1 METDQLDTTDLAT
14 KKEVSDIEDM
24 VIENQKLLAENNKLL
39 KKINR
44 SNTWA
49 FWLRILWIAILL
61 GAPVLVYYYVIAPY
75 YASLESAFQ
84 FFGVQL
90 PDIPGWGA
98 NVAE

>member
-1 METDQLDTTDLAT
+1 MNPELHPEHEIAT
-14 KKEVSDIEDM
+14 KKEVSTIEEM

-61 GAPVLVYYYVIAPY
+61 GLPVVVYYYIIAPY
-75 YASLESAFQ
+75 YESLETAFQ

-90 PDIPGWGA
+90 PNIPGWNEA
-98 NVAE
+98 Q